1 MGGTVPS
8 IFFFKEQPMP
18 ALTATA
24 ASASSTD
31 AAVDMENIVES
42 IAEGT
47 RIPGFVVSIILSV
60 LIFAAAK
67 VISYL
72 IRRFFKRLSE
82 RNPKFSVLMASLLW
96 RICSVL
102 VWMIAILSIL
112 AVWGIDLTPLIAGL
126 GVTGVVLGFALQESI
141 GSLFSGFMIA
151 VNNPFR
157 VGDWVEIGQ
166 DGVAGTVIA
175 MDLMCVTLATGDN
188 KKYTVNNKYVWSNTI
203 LNYSY
208 IERRRID
215 MSIDIG
221 YSMDTEKARKVLFD
235 LVSSYPEVLS
245 DPAPVVEV
253 NKYGAS
259 GITLIVRP
267 WVKPSD
273 YWNIYWRFNGEVLA
287 ALRAN
292 GLDMPFN
299 QLDVHIIKEE

>member
-1 MGGTVPS
+1 
-8 IFFFKEQPMP
+8 MP

-273 YWNIYWRFNGEVLA
+273 YWNIYWRFNGEVLS

>member
-1 MGGTVPS
+1 
-8 IFFFKEQPMP
+8 MP
-18 ALTATA
+18 ALTVTA

-273 YWNIYWRFNGEVLA
+273 YWNIYWRFNGEVLS

>member
-1 MGGTVPS
+1 
-8 IFFFKEQPMP
+8 MP

-60 LIFAAAK
+60 LIFVAAK

-82 RNPKFSVLMASLLW
+82 RNPKFSVLMASLIW

-208 IERRRID
+208 IERRRVD

-273 YWNIYWRFNGEVLA
+273 YWNIYWRFNGEVLS

>member
-1 MGGTVPS
+1 
-8 IFFFKEQPMP
+8 MP
-18 ALTATA
+18 ALTVTA

-221 YSMDTEKARKVLFD
+221 YSMDTEKARKILFD

-273 YWNIYWRFNGEVLA
+273 YWNIYWRFNGEVLS

>member
-273 YWNIYWRFNGEVLA
+273 YWNIYWRFNGEVLS

>member
-24 ASASSTD
+24 ASTSSTD

-60 LIFAAAK
+60 LIFVAAK

-273 YWNIYWRFNGEVLA
+273 YWNIYWRFNREVLS